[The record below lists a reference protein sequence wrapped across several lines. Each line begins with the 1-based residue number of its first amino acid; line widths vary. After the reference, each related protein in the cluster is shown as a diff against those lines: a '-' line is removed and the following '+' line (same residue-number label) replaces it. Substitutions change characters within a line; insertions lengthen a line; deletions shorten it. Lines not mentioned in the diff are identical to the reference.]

1 MSSALSVAEQRD
13 ELHEENRRLI
23 LEKDELTV
31 KTAELTVH
39 NGQLVTRNDELDA
52 KLAELNKKLDLY
64 EEQVAWF
71 KNKLYGRGSEQLTA
85 AELQQIRLFDEIEHA
100 ADNDPPEDQAPDEPP
115 PDQAG
120 AEVLE
125 RTPSRPRRRP
135 LPQALPRVE
144 QVIDLPEQ
152 DKQCECGQQLVRIG
166 EDCSE
171 KLDVIPPPVRV
182 IRTVRPKYACH
193 HCEGSGDEGH
203 PAVRIAPPPAA
214 LIPKGLASEGL
225 LAFIAAAKFC
235 DALPLYRQERQ
246 FARLGVELSRRT
258 MSDWMIAAAG
268 ACQALMEALLD
279 KLRCGPTLQID
290 ETTVQVLKEQGR
302 ANTDISY
309 VWVARGGPLGE
320 PVVVYR
326 YEPSRAAR
334 VAFQIIGDYQGYV
347 QTDGYDGYT
356 RPCAQPGIVHVG
368 CWAHVR
374 RAFKEAA
381 DALGKVSSRSGAA
394 LQALGFIAKLYRAES
409 ELSKYRDEDPE
420 RFVAARR
427 ARVQPVLDTFHG
439 WLQDKRDQ
447 VLPGSAL
454 GKAVAFALGEWPK
467 LIRYLEHPQLTP
479 DNNACE
485 QAIRPFVVGRKNWLF
500 SGSPRG
506 AKASATLYSL
516 IETAKANRREPY
528 WYLRELFEKL
538 PHART
543 RADYLTLLPTARPP
557 PPAS

>member
-1 MSSALSVAEQRD
+1 MSSALAIAQQRD
-13 ELHEENRRLI
+13 RLSEKNRRLV

-31 KTAELTVH
+31 K
-39 NGQLVTRNDELDA
+39 NGELDT
-52 KLAELNKKLDLY
+52 KVREQNKKLDLY
-64 EEQVAWF
+64 EEELAWF
-71 KNKLYGRGSEQLTA
+71 KNKLYGRGTEQLTA
-85 AELQQIRLFDEIEHA
+85 AELLQIRLFDEIEHA
-100 ADNDPPEDQAPDEPP
+100 ADSEPPEDQAPDDEPP
-115 PDQAG
+115 PDQAA

-125 RTPSRPRRRP
+125 RTRSRPRRRP
-135 LPQALPRVE
+135 LPQSLPRVE
-144 QVIDLPEQ
+144 QLIDLAEQ
-152 DKQCECGQQLVRIG
+152 DKQCACGQQLVRIG
-166 EDCSE
+166 EDCAE
-171 KLDVIPPPVRV
+171 KLDVIPPRVQV

-193 HCEGSGDEGH
+193 HCEGSGDEGR

-225 LAFIAAAKFC
+225 LAFIATAKFC
-235 DALPLYRQERQ
+235 DALPLYRQEQQ
-246 FARLGVELSRRT
+246 FARLGVHLSRRT
-258 MSDWMIAAAG
+258 MSDWMIAVGG
-268 ACQALMEALLD
+268 ACALLMEALLD

-290 ETTVQVLKEQGR
+290 ETTVQVLKKDNR
-302 ANTDISY
+302 ANTDTSY
-309 VWVARGGPLGE
+309 MWVARGGPPDE

-326 YEPSRAAR
+326 YEPSRSAR
-334 VAFQIIGDYQGYV
+334 VAVEIIGDYQGYV
-347 QTDGYDGYT
+347 QTDGYEGYA
-356 RPCAQPGIVHVG
+356 RPCAQPGIRHVG

-374 RAFKEAA
+374 RPFKEAA
-381 DALGKVSSRSGAA
+381 EALGKVSSRAGSA

-409 ELSKYRDEDPE
+409 QLSHYRDEDPE
-420 RFVAARR
+420 GFVAARR
-427 ARVQPVLDTFHG
+427 ARVQPVLDKFHG
-439 WLQDKRDQ
+439 WLQEKRDQ

-467 LIRYLEHPQLTP
+467 LIGYLEHPQLTP

-506 AKASATLYSL
+506 AVASATLYSL
-516 IETAKANRREPY
+516 IETAKANGREPY

-543 RADYLTLLPTARPP
+543 RADHVSLLPTARPP

>member
-1 MSSALSVAEQRD
+1 MSSALTIAEERDTLQEQNRRLALERD
-13 ELHEENRRLI
+13 ELSA
-23 LEKDELTV
+23 K
-31 KTAELTVH
+31 
-39 NGQLVTRNDELDA
+39 NGELDA
-52 KLAELNKKLDLY
+52 KLRELNKKLELY

-71 KNKLYGRGSEQLTA
+71 KNKLYGRGTEQLTE
-85 AELQQIRLFDEIEHA
+85 AERLQIRLFDEIEQA
-100 ADNDPPEDQAPDEPP
+100 ADNDPPEDQAPEDEPP
-115 PDQAG
+115 PDQAT
-120 AEVLE
+120 AEV
-125 RTPSRPRRRP
+125 RAGTGSRPRRKP

-144 QVIDLPEQ
+144 RLIDLPEQ
-152 DKQCECGQQLVRIG
+152 DKQCECGHALVRIG
-166 EDCSE
+166 EDTSE
-171 KLDVIPPPVRV
+171 KLDVIPPQVQV

-193 HCEGSGDEGH
+193 HCEGSGDEEH
-203 PAVRIAPPPAA
+203 PAVRVAPPPAA

-225 LAFIAAAKFC
+225 LAFIATAKFC

-258 MSDWMIAAAG
+258 MSDWMIAAAT

-279 KLRCGPTLQID
+279 KLRCGPILQID
-290 ETTVQVLKEQGR
+290 ETTVQVLKEQER
-302 ANTDISY
+302 ANTDTSY
-309 VWVARGGPLGE
+309 VWVARGGPPDE

-334 VAFQIIGDYQGYV
+334 VAFQIIDDYQGYV
-347 QTDGYDGYT
+347 QTDGYDGYA

-381 DALGKVSSRSGAA
+381 DALGKVSSRAGSA

-409 ELSKYRDEDPE
+409 QLSKHRDEDPD

-427 ARVQPVLDTFHG
+427 AQVQPVLAKFHA

-447 VLPGSAL
+447 VLPGTAL

-467 LIRYLEHPQLTP
+467 LIRYLDHPQLRP
-479 DNNACE
+479 DNNVCE

-506 AKASATLYSL
+506 AEASAILYSL

-528 WYLRELFEKL
+528 GYLRELFEKL

-543 RADYLTLLPTARPP
+543 RADYFTLLPTARPP

>member
-1 MSSALSVAEQRD
+1 MSGASAVAEERESLRED
-13 ELHEENRRLI
+13 NRRLI
-23 LEKDELTV
+23 LEKQELTA
-31 KTAELTVH
+31 K
-39 NGQLVTRNDELDA
+39 NGELDT
-52 KLAELNKKLDLY
+52 KLRELNKKLDLY
-64 EEQVAWF
+64 EEQLSWF
-71 KNKLYGRGSEQLTA
+71 KNKLYGRGTEQLTD
-85 AELQQIRLFDEIEHA
+85 AERLQIRLFDEIEQA
-100 ADNDPPEDQAPDEPP
+100 ADNDPPEDQAPEDEPP
-115 PDQAG
+115 PDQAA
-120 AEVLE
+120 AEVLT
-125 RTPSRPRRRP
+125 RTGSRPRRKP

-144 QVIDLPEQ
+144 RLIDLPEQ
-152 DKQCECGQQLVRIG
+152 DKQCECGHPLVRIG
-166 EDCSE
+166 EDTSE
-171 KLDVIPPPVRV
+171 KLDVIPPQVRV

-193 HCEGSGDEGH
+193 HCEGSGDEEH
-203 PAVRIAPPPAA
+203 PAVRVAPPPAA
-214 LIPKGLASEGL
+214 LIPRGLASEGL
-225 LAFIAAAKFC
+225 LAFIATAKFC

-258 MSDWMIAAAG
+258 MSDWMIAAAT

-279 KLRCGPTLQID
+279 KLRSGPILAID
-290 ETTVQVLKEQGR
+290 ETTVQVLKEHER
-302 ANTDISY
+302 ANTDTSY
-309 VWVARGGPLGE
+309 VWVARGGPPDE

-334 VAFQIIGDYQGYV
+334 VAAQIIGDYQGYV
-347 QTDGYDGYT
+347 QTDGYDGYA

-381 DALGKVSSRSGAA
+381 DALGKVSSRAGSA
-394 LQALGFIAKLYRAES
+394 LVALGFIAKLYRAES

-427 ARVQPVLDTFHG
+427 ARVQPVLAKFHA

-447 VLPGSAL
+447 VLPGTAL
-454 GKAVAFALGEWPK
+454 GKAVAFALSEWPK
-467 LIRYLEHPQLTP
+467 LIRYLDHPQLRP

-506 AKASATLYSL
+506 AEASAILYSL

-528 WYLRELFEKL
+528 GYLRELFEKL

>member
-1 MSSALSVAEQRD
+1 MSSASAVAEERD
-13 ELHEENRRLI
+13 TLREDKRRLI
-23 LEKDELTV
+23 LEQQELTA
-31 KTAELTVH
+31 K
-39 NGQLVTRNDELDA
+39 NGELVTRNDELDA
-52 KLAELNKKLDLY
+52 KLRELNKKLDLY

-71 KNKLYGRGSEQLTA
+71 KTKLYGRGTEQLTA
-85 AELQQIRLFDEIEHA
+85 AERLQIRLFDEIEQA
-100 ADNDPPEDQAPDEPP
+100 ADSESPEDQAPEDEPS
-115 PDQAG
+115 PDQAA
-120 AEVLE
+120 AEVLAGT
-125 RTPSRPRRRP
+125 RSRPRRRP

-152 DKQCECGQQLVRIG
+152 DKQCACGHALVRIG
-166 EDCSE
+166 EDTSE
-171 KLDVIPPPVRV
+171 KLDVIPPQVRV

-193 HCEGSGDEGH
+193 HCEGSGDEEH

-225 LAFIAAAKFC
+225 LAFIATAKFC

-268 ACQALMEALLD
+268 ACQALMEALLG
-279 KLRCGPTLQID
+279 KLRCGPILAID
-290 ETTVQVLKEQGR
+290 ETTVQVLKEQDR
-302 ANTDISY
+302 ANTDTSY
-309 VWVARGGPLGE
+309 VWVARGGPPDE

-334 VAFQIIGDYQGYV
+334 VAAEIIGDYQGYV
-347 QTDGYDGYT
+347 QTDGYDGYA

-381 DALGKVSSRSGAA
+381 DALGKVSSRAGAA

-409 ELSKYRDEDPE
+409 QLSKHRAEDPE

-427 ARVQPVLDTFHG
+427 AQVQPVLDKFHG

-447 VLPGSAL
+447 VLPGTAL
-454 GKAVAFALGEWPK
+454 GKAVAFALSEWPK
-467 LIRYLEHPQLTP
+467 LIRYLDHPQLRP

-506 AKASATLYSL
+506 AEASAILYSL

-543 RADYLTLLPTARPP
+543 RADYLSLLPTARPP
-557 PPAS
+557 PAS

>member
-1 MSSALSVAEQRD
+1 ME
-13 ELHEENRRLI
+13 
-23 LEKDELTV
+23 
-31 KTAELTVH
+31 
-39 NGQLVTRNDELDA
+39 
-52 KLAELNKKLDLY
+52 
-64 EEQVAWF
+64 WF
-71 KNKLYGRGSEQLTA
+71 KNKLYGRGTEQLTA
-85 AELQQIRLFDEIEHA
+85 AERLQIRVFDEIEHS
-100 ADNDPPEDQAPDEPP
+100 ADSPSPDDEPSADQA
-115 PDQAG
+115 A
-120 AEVLE
+120 AEVLA
-125 RTPSRPRRRP
+125 RTGSRPRRRP
-135 LPQALPRVE
+135 LPQALPRIE

-152 DKQCECGQQLVRIG
+152 DKQCECGHPLVRIG
-166 EDCSE
+166 EDTCE
-171 KLDVIPPPVRV
+171 KLDVIPPQVRV

-193 HCEGSGDEGH
+193 HCEGSGDEEH

-225 LAFIAAAKFC
+225 ASEGLLAFIATAKFC

-258 MSDWMIAAAG
+258 MSDWMIAAAT

-290 ETTVQVLKEQGR
+290 ETTVQVLKEQDR
-302 ANTDISY
+302 ANTDLSY
-309 VWVARGGPLGE
+309 VWVARGGLPDE

-347 QTDGYDGYT
+347 QTDRYDGYA

-381 DALGKVSSRSGAA
+381 DALGKVSSRAAAA
-394 LQALGFIAKLYRAES
+394 LHALGFIAKLYRAES
-409 ELSKYRDEDPE
+409 ELSKYRDKDPE

-427 ARVQPVLDTFHG
+427 AQVQPVLAKFHG
-439 WLQDKRDQ
+439 WLQEKRDQ

-454 GKAVAFALGEWPK
+454 GKAVAFALSEWPK
-467 LIRYLEHPQLTP
+467 LIRYLDHPQMSP

-506 AKASATLYSL
+506 AKASAILYSL

-528 WYLRELFEKL
+528 WYLRELFERL

-543 RADYLTLLPTARPP
+543 RADYLSLLPTARPP

>member
-1 MSSALSVAEQRD
+1 M
-13 ELHEENRRLI
+13 
-23 LEKDELTV
+23 
-31 KTAELTVH
+31 
-39 NGQLVTRNDELDA
+39 
-52 KLAELNKKLDLY
+52 DLY
-64 EEQVAWF
+64 EEQVEWF
-71 KNKLYGRGSEQLTA
+71 KTKLYGRGTEQLTA
-85 AELQQIRLFDEIEHA
+85 AERLQIRLFDEIEHS
-100 ADNDPPEDQAPDEPP
+100 ADSEPPPHDEPP
-115 PDQAG
+115 PDQAA
-120 AEVLE
+120 AESRAGT
-125 RTPSRPRRRP
+125 RTRPRRRP

-144 QVIDLPEQ
+144 QVIDLPEH
-152 DKQCECGQQLVRIG
+152 DKQCACGHALVRIG
-166 EDCSE
+166 EDTSE
-171 KLDVIPPPVRV
+171 KLDVIPPQVRV

-193 HCEGSGDEGH
+193 HCEGSGDEAH
-203 PAVRIAPPPAA
+203 PAVRIAPPPPA

-225 LAFIAAAKFC
+225 LAFIATAKFC

-279 KLRCGPTLQID
+279 KLRCGPILAID
-290 ETTVQVLKEQGR
+290 ETTVQVLKEHER
-302 ANTDISY
+302 ANTDLSY
-309 VWVARGGPLGE
+309 VWVARGGPPDE

-334 VAFQIIGDYQGYV
+334 VAFEIIGDYQGYV
-347 QTDGYDGYT
+347 QTDGYDGYA

-381 DALGKVSSRSGAA
+381 DALSKASSRAGAA

-409 ELSKYRDEDPE
+409 QLSKHRAEDPE

-427 ARVQPVLDTFHG
+427 AQVQPVLDKFHG
-439 WLQDKRDQ
+439 WLQEKRDQ

-454 GKAVAFALGEWPK
+454 GKAVAFALSEWPK
-467 LIRYLEHPQLTP
+467 LIRYLEHPHLRP

-506 AKASATLYSL
+506 AEASAILYSL
-516 IETAKANRREPY
+516 IETARANRREPY

-543 RADYLTLLPTARPP
+543 RADYLALLPTPRPP

>member
-1 MSSALSVAEQRD
+1 MSSASSVAEQRD
-13 ELHEENRRLI
+13 TLREDNRRLL
-23 LEKDELTV
+23 LEQQELTA
-31 KTAELTVH
+31 K
-39 NGQLVTRNDELDA
+39 NGALDT
-52 KLAELNKKLDLY
+52 KLRALNKKLDLY
-64 EEQVAWF
+64 EEQLAWF
-71 KNKLYGRGSEQLTA
+71 KNKLYGRGTEQLTA
-85 AELQQIRLFDEIEHA
+85 AERLQIRLFDEIEQA
-100 ADNDPPEDQAPDEPP
+100 TDNDPPEDQSPEDEPR
-115 PDQAG
+115 PDQAA
-120 AEVLE
+120 AEVLA
-125 RTPSRPRRRP
+125 RTRSRPRRRA

-152 DKQCECGQQLVRIG
+152 DKQCECGHRLVRIG
-166 EDCSE
+166 EDTSE
-171 KLDVIPPPVRV
+171 KLDVIPPQIRV
-182 IRTVRPKYACH
+182 IRTVRPRYACH
-193 HCEGSGDEGH
+193 HCEGSGDEEH
-203 PAVRIAPPPAA
+203 PAVRTAPPPAA

-225 LAFIAAAKFC
+225 LAFIATAKFC

-268 ACQALMEALLD
+268 ACQALMEALLG
-279 KLRCGPTLQID
+279 KLRCGPILAID
-290 ETTVQVLKEQGR
+290 ETTVQVLKEQER
-302 ANTDISY
+302 ANTDTSY
-309 VWVARGGPLGE
+309 VWVARGGPPDE

-334 VAFQIIGDYQGYV
+334 VAAQIIGDYQGYV
-347 QTDGYDGYT
+347 QTDGYDGYA

-381 DALGKVSSRSGAA
+381 DALGKVSSRAGSA
-394 LQALGFIAKLYRAES
+394 LQALGFIAKLYRTES
-409 ELSKYRDEDPE
+409 QLSKHRAEDPE

-427 ARVQPVLDTFHG
+427 AQVQPVLAKFHG
-439 WLQDKRDQ
+439 WLQDKRAQ

-467 LIRYLEHPQLTP
+467 LIRYLDHPHLRP

-506 AKASATLYSL
+506 AEASAILYSL

-543 RADYLTLLPTARPP
+543 RADYLSLLPTARPP

>member
-1 MSSALSVAEQRD
+1 MSSAVAVAEERD
-13 ELHEENRRLI
+13 TLREENRRLV
-23 LEKDELTV
+23 LEKDDLNAKV
-31 KTAELTVH
+31 GA
-39 NGQLVTRNDELDA
+39 LVTRNDELDA
-52 KLAELNKKLDLY
+52 KLRELNKKLELY
-64 EEQVAWF
+64 EEQAAWF

-100 ADNDPPEDQAPDEPP
+100 ADTAPPEDQAPSDEPP
-115 PDQAG
+115 PDQAA

-125 RTPSRPRRRP
+125 RTRGRPRRRP

-144 QVIDLPEQ
+144 RVIDLPEQ
-152 DKQCECGQQLVRIG
+152 DKQCECGHRLVRIG
-166 EDCSE
+166 EDTSE
-171 KLDVIPPPVRV
+171 KLDVIPPQVQV
-182 IRTVRPKYACH
+182 IRTVRPRYACH

-203 PAVRIAPPPAA
+203 PAVRVAPPPAA

-225 LAFIAAAKFC
+225 LAFIATAKFC

-268 ACQALMEALLD
+268 ACRPLMEALLD
-279 KLRCGPTLQID
+279 RLRSGPTLQID
-290 ETTVQVLKEQGR
+290 ETTVQVLKEHER
-302 ANTDISY
+302 ANTDLSY
-309 VWVARGGPLGE
+309 VWVARGGPPDE

-334 VAFQIIGDYQGYV
+334 VALQIIGDYQGYV

-356 RPCAQPGIVHVG
+356 RPCAQPGVVHVG

-381 DALGKVSSRSGAA
+381 DALGKVSSRAGAA
-394 LQALGFIAKLYRAES
+394 LQALGFIAKLYRTES
-409 ELSKYRDEDPE
+409 QLAKHRKEDPAG
-420 RFVAARR
+420 FVAARR
-427 ARVQPVLDTFHG
+427 AQVQPVLDTFHG
-439 WLQDKRDQ
+439 WLLAKRNQ

-467 LIRYLEHPQLTP
+467 LIRYLDHPQLTP

-485 QAIRPFVVGRKNWLF
+485 
-500 SGSPRG
+500 
-506 AKASATLYSL
+506 
-516 IETAKANRREPY
+516 
-528 WYLRELFEKL
+528 
-538 PHART
+538 
-543 RADYLTLLPTARPP
+543 
-557 PPAS
+557 